1 MARMAAT
8 MEHDEDAE
16 KLKLGPGVLLSHH
29 AICARHTLSHSLS
42 PHPDFANSNTLLNA
56 EVALILEH
64 KLNASQANSVQ
75 PKSIFLKSYEY
86 VNRVKRLKNKEDV
99 TTARGCVPTLPSRP
113 IPTWDSPRAPQHTPP
128 RQPQSKPNRPA
139 PVADLSAWFVYP
151 RP

>member
-99 TTARGCVPTLPSRP
+99 TTARGCVPTFHLAPPRPGTPHVPHCTPRPATPNPRPTAPPPSR
-113 IPTWDSPRAPQHTPP
+113 I
-128 RQPQSKPNRPA
+128 
-139 PVADLSAWFVYP
+139 
-151 RP
+151 